1 MQGGKTYTNYY
12 LLQSVLH
19 RLTGYFEELEK
30 VGTQREGTDSFGPS
44 HLLTW

>member
-1 MQGGKTYTNYY
+1 MQGGKD
-12 LLQSVLH
+12 LHSPLQSVLH
-19 RLTGYFEELEK
+19 RLAGYFEELEK